1 MSGEI
6 NLDKE
11 ATAEFRSDVK
21 LDLLEKNS
29 DRMEKTGTWTLAGGV
44 NYTQS
49 EEARQEQTAQKLQNK
64 TLRVVTV
71 PVIYIKSILV
81 QVFCC
86 LLYLDVQLSKM
97 RISTFN

>member
-44 NYTQS
+44 NYTLS
-49 EEARQEQTAQKLQNK
+49 EDVRQEQTAQKLQNK

-71 PVIYIKSILV
+71 PVTYKKSSLDRI
-81 QVFCC
+81 FCC
-86 LLYLDVQLSKM
+86 
-97 RISTFN
+97 